1 MMEAPIKTK
10 AGGIINQLDGKSNEV
25 WIHPKTHTINNSTI
39 HLIYFNTL
47 VILLYLYIY
56 IILCKLYITM
66 IRIIQSTLQKLS
78 VQVTQ
83 ITTQFTNYT
92 FYPKLTTP
100 FTTIFPTIYTQFTHN

>member
-1 MMEAPIKTK
+1 
-10 AGGIINQLDGKSNEV
+10 
-25 WIHPKTHTINNSTI
+25 
-39 HLIYFNTL
+39 
-47 VILLYLYIY
+47 
-56 IILCKLYITM
+56 M

-100 FTTIFPTIYTQFTHN
+100 FAIYHNFSHNLHTIYPQLTTQFTPINPQFTHNLHTILPTINYTNYLNKPTIYAQLTTQFTPISP

>member
-1 MMEAPIKTK
+1 
-10 AGGIINQLDGKSNEV
+10 
-25 WIHPKTHTINNSTI
+25 
-39 HLIYFNTL
+39 
-47 VILLYLYIY
+47 
-56 IILCKLYITM
+56 M

-100 FTTIFPTIYTQFTHN
+100 FAIYHNFSHNLHTIYPQFTHN